1 MVVPDPG
8 LDNVLILDCP
18 SDTAADQRDDK
29 HVYVSLAGR
38 YSLASSTSG
47 EPRQFACRA
56 VNISAYEVALAAPV
70 IGKPG
75 ILVVANIEQ
84 LGQVKGLILREFKLG
99 FAMSVMA
106 NAQERQLLATRIDWI
121 ERNRHF
127 EVIDSR
133 AHARFIPRC
142 PLFLLTLADGSLLTC
157 FVIDISVSG
166 AAISA
171 DITPKLGTVLAVG
184 KVVGRVTRHLP
195 GGFAVKFVEMQDR
208 QEVET
213 LVIRR

>member
-1 MVVPDPG
+1 MSACPG
-8 LDNVLILDCP
+8 TTRLR
-18 SDTAADQRDDK
+18 AAPTR
-29 HVYVSLAGR
+29 A
-38 YSLASSTSG
+38 ASS
-47 EPRQFACRA
+47 RQFACRA
-56 VNISAYEVALAAPV
+56 VNISAYGVALAAPV

-75 ILVVANIEQ
+75 VLVVANIEQ
-84 LGQVKGLILREFKLG
+84 LGQVKGAILREFKLG
-99 FAMSVMA
+99 FAMSVVA

-127 EVIDSR
+127 EVVDNR
-133 AHARFIPRC
+133 AHARFIPRR
-142 PLFLLTLADGSLLTC
+142 PLSLLTLADGSLLTC

-184 KVVGRVTRHLP
+184 KVVGRVARYLP
-195 GGFAVKFVEMQDR
+195 GGFAVEFVEPQAR
-208 QEVET
+208 EEVEA